1 MSRCPI
7 TYEECESGKYSLK
20 GLKKLSPKLKSLND
34 FPFFA
39 EDQVREAIA
48 RAAKMSIQGVQPKLS
63 VRINIKNEIFEIVD
77 TGGRYI
83 FKPQTQNYREVPENE
98 DVTMRLANRIGI
110 DVPLHGLVYSKDD
123 TMTYFI
129 RRFDRVGR
137 NKKIA
142 VEDFAQ
148 LSGKDRDTK
157 YESSMEQIIS
167 LIDQFCTFP
176 AIEKLKLFNLTLF
189 NYLVGNEDMHLK
201 NFSVIR
207 HDLKV
212 ELSPAYDL
220 LNSTIILNSQEEI
233 ALPLGGKKNK
243 LRKDD
248 FFGYFAKERLGL
260 TPKSIE
266 QTVTRIVNVFPEW
279 IDLIQKCFLS
289 NHMKTQYIDLLNERF
304 SKLEL
309 RPNTMPHSFR
319 RD

>member
-7 TYEECESGKYSLK
+7 TYEECEGHKYSSN
-20 GLKKLSPKLKSLND
+20 GLKKLSPRLTSLKD
-34 FPFFA
+34 FPYSA
-39 EDQVREAIA
+39 EDQVREAIV

-63 VRINIKNEIFEIVD
+63 VRLNLNKEIFEIVD

-83 FKPQTQNYREVPENE
+83 FKPQTKNYREVPENE
-98 DVTMRLANRIGI
+98 DVTMRLAERIGI
-110 DVPLHGLVYSKDD
+110 DVPLHGLVYSKDK

-148 LSGKDRDTK
+148 LSGRDRDTK
-157 YESSMEQIIS
+157 YDSSMEQIIS
-167 LIDQFCTFP
+167 LIEQFCTFP

-189 NYLVGNEDMHLK
+189 DYLVGNEDMHLK

-207 HDLKV
+207 RDLKV

-220 LNSTIILNSQEEI
+220 LNSTIILNSQEEL
-233 ALPLGGKKNK
+233 ALPLRGKKNK
-243 LRKDD
+243 LKKDD
-248 FFGYFAKERLGL
+248 FFTYFAKERLEL
-260 TPKSIE
+260 TQKSIE
-266 QTVTRIVNVFPEW
+266 QTVTRIVNVFPTW
-279 IDLIQKCFLS
+279 TDLIQKCFLS
-289 NHMKTQYIDLLNERF
+289 ESMKTQYIDLLNERF

-309 RPNTMPHSFR
+309 TSWR
-319 RD
+319 

>member
-1 MSRCPI
+1 
-7 TYEECESGKYSLK
+7 
-20 GLKKLSPKLKSLND
+20 
-34 FPFFA
+34 
-39 EDQVREAIA
+39 
-48 RAAKMSIQGVQPKLS
+48 
-63 VRINIKNEIFEIVD
+63 VD

-98 DVTMRLANRIGI
+98 DVTMRLANLIGI
-110 DVPLHGLVYSKDD
+110 DVPLHGLVYSKDG

-148 LSGKDRDTK
+148 LSGKDRETK

-167 LIDQFCTFP
+167 LIEQFCTFP
-176 AIEKLKLFNLTLF
+176 SIEKLKLFNLTLF

-207 HDLKV
+207 RDLKV

-243 LRKDD
+243 LSKDD
-248 FFGYFAKERLGL
+248 FLVYFAKERLEL
-260 TPKSIE
+260 TQKSIE
-266 QTVTRIVNVFPEW
+266 QTVSRIVSVFSKW
-279 IDLIQKCFLS
+279 TDLIQKCFLS
-289 NHMKTQYIDLLNERF
+289 DSMKTQYLALINEKF
-304 SKLEL
+304 SKLDL
-309 RPNTMPHSFR
+309 TG
-319 RD
+319 

>member
-1 MSRCPI
+1 MRQCPI
-7 TYEECESGKYSLK
+7 TYDECDVGKYSLK
-20 GLKKLSPKLKSLND
+20 GLKKLSPTLKSLKD
-34 FPFFA
+34 FPFSA

-63 VRINIKNEIFEIVD
+63 VRLNLRHKIFEIVD
-77 TGGRYI
+77 RGGRYI
-83 FKPQTQNYREVPENE
+83 FKPQTMNYREVPENE
-98 DVTMRLANRIGI
+98 DVTMRLAKLIGI
-110 DVPLHGLVYSKDD
+110 NAPLHGLVYSKDD

-137 NKKIA
+137 NKKIP

-148 LSGKDRDTK
+148 LSGKDRETK

-167 LIDQFCTFP
+167 LIEQFCTFP

-207 HDLKV
+207 RDLKV

-220 LNSTIILNSQEEI
+220 LNSTIILNSQEEV

-243 LRKDD
+243 LSKDD
-248 FFGYFAKERLGL
+248 FLVYFAKERLEL
-260 TPKSIE
+260 TQKSIE
-266 QTVTRIVNVFPEW
+266 QTVSRIVSVFSKW
-279 IDLIQKCFLS
+279 TDLIQKCFLS
-289 NHMKTQYIDLLNERF
+289 DSMKTQYIDLLNERF
-304 SKLEL
+304 SKLDL
-309 RPNTMPHSFR
+309 AG
-319 RD
+319 

>member
-7 TYEECESGKYSLK
+7 TYEQCEGRKYSLR
-20 GLKKLSPKLKSLND
+20 GLKKLSPRLKSLKD
-34 FPFFA
+34 FPFSA

-63 VRINIKNEIFEIVD
+63 VRLNVKNEIFEIMD

-83 FKPQTQNYREVPENE
+83 FKPQTMNYREVPENE
-98 DVTMRLANRIGI
+98 DVTMRLASLIGI
-110 DVPLHGLVYSKDD
+110 DVPLHGLLYSKDD

-137 NKKIA
+137 NKKIP

-148 LSGKDRDTK
+148 LSGKDRATK

-167 LIDQFCTFP
+167 LIEQFCTFP

-207 HDLKV
+207 RDLKV

-220 LNSTIILNSQEEI
+220 LNSRIILNSHEEL

-243 LRKDD
+243 LSKDD
-248 FFGYFAKERLGL
+248 FFVYFAKERLGL

-266 QTVTRIVNVFPEW
+266 QTVNRIVNVLPEW
-279 IDLIQKCFLS
+279 TDLIQKCFLS
-289 NHMKTQYIDLLNERF
+289 DSMKTQYIDLLNER
-304 SKLEL
+304 SSNLDL
-309 RPNTMPHSFR
+309 TNRG
-319 RD
+319 

>member
-1 MSRCPI
+1 MNRCPI
-7 TYEECESGKYSLK
+7 TYEECEGGKYSLK
-20 GLKKLSPKLKSLND
+20 GLKKISPRLKSLKD
-34 FPFFA
+34 FPFSA

-63 VRINIKNEIFEIVD
+63 VRLNLKNKIFEIVD
-77 TGGRYI
+77 IGGRYI
-83 FKPQTQNYREVPENE
+83 FKPQTSSYREVPQNE
-98 DVTMRLANRIGI
+98 DVTMRLANLIGI
-110 DVPLHGLVYSKDD
+110 DVPLHGLVYSQDG

-137 NKKIA
+137 NKKLA

-189 NYLVGNEDMHLK
+189 NYLIGNEDMHLK

-207 HDLKV
+207 RDLKV

-220 LNSTIILNSQEEI
+220 LNSTIILNSQEEL
-233 ALPLGGKKNK
+233 ALPLRGKKNK
-243 LRKDD
+243 LKKDD
-248 FFGYFAKERLGL
+248 FFVYFAKERLEL
-260 TPKSIE
+260 TQKSIE
-266 QTVTRIVNVFPEW
+266 QTVNRIANMFPTW
-279 IDLIQKCFLS
+279 TDLIQKCFLS
-289 NHMKTQYIDLLNERF
+289 DSMKTQYIDLLNERC

-309 RPNTMPHSFR
+309 TSWG
-319 RD
+319 

>member
-1 MSRCPI
+1 MNRCPI
-7 TYEECESGKYSLK
+7 TYEECEGSKYSLK
-20 GLKKLSPKLKSLND
+20 GLKKLSPRLKSLKD
-34 FPFFA
+34 FPFSA

-63 VRINIKNEIFEIVD
+63 VRLNVKKEIFEIMD
-77 TGGRYI
+77 TGGHYI
-83 FKPQTQNYREVPENE
+83 FKPQTINYREVPENE
-98 DVTMRLANRIGI
+98 DVTMRLANLIGI

-137 NKKIA
+137 SKKIA

-157 YESSMEQIIS
+157 YDSSMEQIIS
-167 LIDQFCTFP
+167 IIEQFCTFP
-176 AIEKLKLFNLTLF
+176 ALEKLKLFNLTLF
-189 NYLVGNEDMHLK
+189 NYLIGNEDMHLK

-207 HDLKV
+207 RDMKA

-220 LNSTIILNSQEEI
+220 LNSTIILNSQAEL
-233 ALPLGGKKNK
+233 ALPLNGKKNK

-248 FFGYFAKERLGL
+248 FFAYFAKERLEL
-260 TPKSIE
+260 PQKPIE
-266 QTVTRIVNVFPEW
+266 QTVNRIVKVFPKW

-289 NHMKTQYIDLLNERF
+289 DSMKTQYIDLLNKRF
-304 SKLEL
+304 SKLDL
-309 RPNTMPHSFR
+309 LS
-319 RD
+319 

>member
-7 TYEECESGKYSLK
+7 TYEECEGGKYSFK
-20 GLKKLSPKLKSLND
+20 GLKKLSPRLKSLKD
-34 FPFFA
+34 LPFSA

-63 VRINIKNEIFEIVD
+63 VRLNVKNEIFEIVD

-83 FKPQTQNYREVPENE
+83 LKPQTMNYREVPENE
-98 DVTMRLANRIGI
+98 DVTMRLAKLIGI
-110 DVPLHGLVYSKDD
+110 EIPLHGLVYCKDD

-129 RRFDRVGR
+129 RRFDRMGR

-148 LSGKDRDTK
+148 LSGKDRETK
-157 YESSMEQIIS
+157 YKSSMEQIIF
-167 LIDQFCTFP
+167 LIEKFCTFP

-207 HDLKV
+207 RDLKV

-233 ALPLGGKKNK
+233 ALPLGGKKNE

-248 FFGYFAKERLGL
+248 FLVYFAKERLKL
-260 TPKSIE
+260 TQKSIE
-266 QTVTRIVNVFPEW
+266 QTVGRIVNVFPKW
-279 IDLIQKCFLS
+279 TDLIQECFLS
-289 NHMKTQYIDLLNERF
+289 DSMKTQYVDLLNERF
-304 SKLEL
+304 SKLDL
-309 RPNTMPHSFR
+309 KG
-319 RD
+319 

>member
-1 MSRCPI
+1 MNRCPI
-7 TYEECESGKYSLK
+7 TYEECEGGKYSLK
-20 GLKKLSPKLKSLND
+20 GLKKLSPRLKSLKD
-34 FPFFA
+34 FPFSA
-39 EDQVREAIA
+39 EEQVREAIV

-63 VRINIKNEIFEIVD
+63 VNLNVKNEIFEIVD

-83 FKPQTQNYREVPENE
+83 FKPQKMNYAEVPENE
-98 DVTMRLANRIGI
+98 DVTMRLAKLIEI

-137 NKKIA
+137 NKKIP

-148 LSGKDRDTK
+148 LSGKDRETK
-157 YESSMEQIIS
+157 YDSSMEQIIS
-167 LIDQFCTFP
+167 LIEQFCTFP
-176 AIEKLKLFNLTLF
+176 SIEKLKLFNLTLF

-207 HDLKV
+207 RDLKV

-248 FFGYFAKERLGL
+248 FLVYFAKERLEL
-260 TPKSIE
+260 TQKSIE
-266 QTVTRIVNVFPEW
+266 QTVSRIVNVFSKW
-279 IDLIQKCFLS
+279 TDLIQKCFLS
-289 NHMKTQYIDLLNERF
+289 DSMKTQYIDLLNERF
-304 SKLEL
+304 SKLDL
-309 RPNTMPHSFR
+309 TG
-319 RD
+319 

>member
-1 MSRCPI
+1 MNRCPI
-7 TYEECESGKYSLK
+7 TYEKCEGGKYSIK
-20 GLKKLSPKLKSLND
+20 GLKKLSPKLKSLKS
-34 FPFFA
+34 FPFSA
-39 EDQVREAIA
+39 EEQVREAIA

-63 VRINIKNEIFEIVD
+63 VRLNSNKEIFEIVD

-83 FKPQTQNYREVPENE
+83 FKPQTKNYREVPENE
-98 DVTMRLANRIGI
+98 DVTMRLAERIGI
-110 DVPLHGLVYSKDD
+110 EVPLHGLVYSKDD

-137 NKKIA
+137 NKKLA

-148 LSGKDRDTK
+148 LSGRDRETK
-157 YESSMEQIIS
+157 YDSSMEQIIS

-207 HDLKV
+207 RDLKV

-220 LNSTIILNSQEEI
+220 LNSTIILNSQEEL
-233 ALPLGGKKNK
+233 ALPLRGKKNK
-243 LRKDD
+243 LKKDD
-248 FFGYFAKERLGL
+248 FFVYFAKERLEL
-260 TPKSIE
+260 TQKSIE
-266 QTVTRIVNVFPEW
+266 QTVNRIVNVFPTW
-279 IDLIQKCFLS
+279 TDLIQKCFLS
-289 NHMKTQYIDLLNERF
+289 DSMKTQYIDLLSERF

-309 RPNTMPHSFR
+309 TSWE
-319 RD
+319 

>member
-1 MSRCPI
+1 MNRCPI
-7 TYEECESGKYSLK
+7 TYEECEGGKYSLK
-20 GLKKLSPKLKSLND
+20 GLKKLSPRLKSLKD
-34 FPFFA
+34 FPFSA
-39 EDQVREAIA
+39 EEQVREAIV

-63 VRINIKNEIFEIVD
+63 VHLNVKNEIFEIVD

-83 FKPQTQNYREVPENE
+83 FKPQTMNYTEVPENE
-98 DVTMRLANRIGI
+98 DVTMRLAKLIEI

-137 NKKIA
+137 NKKIP

-148 LSGKDRDTK
+148 LSGKDRETK
-157 YESSMEQIIS
+157 YDSSMEQIIS
-167 LIDQFCTFP
+167 LIEQFCTFP
-176 AIEKLKLFNLTLF
+176 SIEKLKLFNLTLF

-207 HDLKV
+207 RDLKV

-248 FFGYFAKERLGL
+248 FLVYFAKERLEL
-260 TPKSIE
+260 TQKSIE
-266 QTVTRIVNVFPEW
+266 QTVSRIVNVFSKW
-279 IDLIQKCFLS
+279 TDLIQKCFLS
-289 NHMKTQYIDLLNERF
+289 DSMKTQYIDLLNERF
-304 SKLEL
+304 SKLDL
-309 RPNTMPHSFR
+309 TG
-319 RD
+319 

>member
-7 TYEECESGKYSLK
+7 TYEECEGRKYSSN
-20 GLKKLSPKLKSLND
+20 GLKKLSPRLNSLKD
-34 FPFFA
+34 FPYSA

-63 VRINIKNEIFEIVD
+63 VRLNLNKEIFEIVD

-83 FKPQTQNYREVPENE
+83 FKPQTKNYREVPENE
-98 DVTMRLANRIGI
+98 DVTMRLAERIGI
-110 DVPLHGLVYSKDD
+110 DVPLHGLVYSKDK

-148 LSGKDRDTK
+148 LSGRDRETK
-157 YESSMEQIIS
+157 YDSSMEQIIS
-167 LIDQFCTFP
+167 LVEQFCTFP

-207 HDLKV
+207 RDLKV

-220 LNSTIILNSQEEI
+220 LNSTIILNSQEEL
-233 ALPLGGKKNK
+233 ALPLRGKKNK
-243 LRKDD
+243 LKKDD
-248 FFGYFAKERLGL
+248 FFVYFAKERLEL
-260 TPKSIE
+260 TQKSIE
-266 QTVTRIVNVFPEW
+266 QTVNRILNVFPTW
-279 IDLIQKCFLS
+279 TDLIQKCFLS
-289 NHMKTQYIDLLNERF
+289 DSMKTQYIDLLNERF

-309 RPNTMPHSFR
+309 TSWG
-319 RD
+319 

>member
-1 MSRCPI
+1 MRRCPI
-7 TYEECESGKYSLK
+7 TYEECEGGKYSLK
-20 GLKKLSPKLKSLND
+20 GLKKLSPRLKSLKD
-34 FPFFA
+34 FPFSA

-48 RAAKMSIQGVQPKLS
+48 RAAKISIQGAQPKLS
-63 VRINIKNEIFEIVD
+63 VGLNLRNEIFEIVD

-98 DVTMRLANRIGI
+98 DVTMRLAKFIGI
-110 DVPLHGLVYSKDD
+110 DAPLHGLVYSKDD

-137 NKKIA
+137 NKKIP

-157 YESSMEQIIS
+157 YDSSIEQVIS
-167 LIDQFCTFP
+167 LIEQFCTFP

-207 HDLKV
+207 RDLKV

-220 LNSTIILNSQEEI
+220 LNTTIILNAQEEL
-233 ALPLGGKKNK
+233 ALPLGGKKHRLN
-243 LRKDD
+243 KDD
-248 FFGYFAKERLGL
+248 FFVYFAKERLDL
-260 TPKSIE
+260 SQKSIE
-266 QTVTRIVNVFPEW
+266 QTVSRIVKAFPRW
-279 IDLIQKCFLS
+279 TDLIQKCFLS
-289 NHMKTQYIDLLNERF
+289 DAMKTQYLDLLNERF
-304 SKLEL
+304 SKLDL
-309 RPNTMPHSFR
+309 T
-319 RD
+319 

>member
-7 TYEECESGKYSLK
+7 TYEECEGRKYSSN
-20 GLKKLSPKLKSLND
+20 GLKKLSPRLNSLKD
-34 FPFFA
+34 FPYSA
-39 EDQVREAIA
+39 EDQVREAIV

-63 VRINIKNEIFEIVD
+63 VSLNLNKEIFDIVD

-83 FKPQTQNYREVPENE
+83 FKPQTKNYREVPENE
-98 DVTMRLANRIGI
+98 DVTMRLAERIGI
-110 DVPLHGLVYSKDD
+110 DVPLHGLVYSKDK

-148 LSGKDRDTK
+148 LSGRDRDTK
-157 YESSMEQIIS
+157 YDSSMEQIIS
-167 LIDQFCTFP
+167 LIEQF
-176 AIEKLKLFNLTLF
+176 IEKLKLFNLTLF

-207 HDLKV
+207 RDLKV

-220 LNSTIILNSQEEI
+220 LNSTIILNSQEEL
-233 ALPLGGKKNK
+233 ALPLRGKKNK
-243 LRKDD
+243 LKKDD
-248 FFGYFAKERLGL
+248 FFTYFAKERLEL
-260 TPKSIE
+260 TQKSIE
-266 QTVTRIVNVFPEW
+266 QTVNRIVNVFPTW
-279 IDLIQKCFLS
+279 TDLIQKCFLS
-289 NHMKTQYIDLLNERF
+289 ESMKTQYIDLLNERF

-309 RPNTMPHSFR
+309 TSWR
-319 RD
+319 